1 MSLFAQRSKPPKRAI
16 HLPIHPCLLTMDLS
30 GSGIALAVDPIHQEV
45 SMRYCTHLVILLA
58 LFSTPLR
65 GGVVEFKNGDRLTG
79 SLQRVVDGKLTL
91 STETIGDVAIPLN
104 KMKSFNSGKNA
115 VVLVKGGQAFNG
127 ELSFLESGEWELK
140 KNGGLRQVAA
150 DSVEAIYP
158 AEKYQP
164 EVEGRHEVPWR
175 TWKGKGNVGYSLI
188 RGDHDAGTLSV
199 GFNATRRQPD
209 LPGLQEKLRTN
220 FFLNMLFANTRTDG
234 IRTSANSISSGI
246 RQDFLFTPNNF
257 VFVLAQ
263 LDHIQTQS
271 LDLRQTYG
279 GGIGHDLIRS
289 RRAVLNILGGV
300 TFVRE
305 NFQTDVNRSNAEA
318 LLGEKLS
325 LNLTERINFEHY
337 LNFYPNLTDRGE
349 YRADTTSSLSTRVSS
364 RLSFNTTL
372 TNRFLSNPLP
382 GRQKHEMVLTTGL
395 AVSF

>member
-1 MSLFAQRSKPPKRAI
+1 MKFCLGLAI
-16 HLPIHPCLLTMDLS
+16 
-30 GSGIALAVDPIHQEV
+30 V
-45 SMRYCTHLVILLA
+45 LA

-65 GGVVEFKNGDRLTG
+65 GGVAEFKNGDRLTG
-79 SLQRVVDGKLTL
+79 SLQRVVGGKLTL
-91 STETIGDVAIPLN
+91 KTETIGDVAIPLE
-104 KMKSFNSGKNA
+104 KIKSFTSGDNA
-115 VVLVKGGQAFNG
+115 VVFVKGGQAFSG
-127 ELSFLESGEWELK
+127 ELSYLESREWELK
-140 KNGGLRQVAA
+140 KDGSARQVAA

-164 EVEGRHEVPWR
+164 EVEGRHEMPWR
-175 TWKGKGNVGYSLI
+175 NWKGKGNVGYSLI
-188 RGDHDAGTLSV
+188 RGDRDAGTLSV

-234 IRTSANSISSGI
+234 VRTSANSISSGM
-246 RQDFLFTPNNF
+246 RQDFLFTSNNF
-257 VFVLAQ
+257 FFVLAQ

-289 RRAVLNILGGV
+289 RRAVLNLLGGV

-318 LLGEKLS
+318 LLGEKLT
-325 LNLTERINFEHY
+325 LNLTERVSFEHY
-337 LNFYPNLTDRGE
+337 LNFYPNLTDSGE
-349 YRADTTSSLSTRVSS
+349 YRMDTTSSLNTRLSS

-372 TNRFLSNPLP
+372 TNRLLSNPLP
-382 GRQKHEMVLTTGL
+382 GRQKHELVLTTGL
-395 AVSF
+395 GVSF